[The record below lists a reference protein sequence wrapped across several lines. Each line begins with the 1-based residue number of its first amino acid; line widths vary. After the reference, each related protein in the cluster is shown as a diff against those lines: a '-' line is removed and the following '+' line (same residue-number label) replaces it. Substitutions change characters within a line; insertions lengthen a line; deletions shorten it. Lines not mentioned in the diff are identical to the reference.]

1 MTEVE
6 RVLRDF
12 GRRVNKKARENLKKK
27 GNDTGKLSKSLFL
40 SVKENPNSISMD
52 MLWANYGKF
61 IDEGVRGAGG
71 VRKTTSKFSSRNN
84 KGKLWKIKAKGS
96 QYEFGKSGKYS
107 GISYKKFEGWAK
119 RKGLNPHAVAK
130 AVWHQ
135 GIETTNF
142 FTTPFEEEYP
152 SLPDDILDAYGL
164 DLENTLKFILK

>member
-96 QYEFGKSGKYS
+96 QYKFGKSG
-107 GISYKKFEGWAK
+107 GISPKHFEGWAK
-119 RKGLNPHAVAK
+119 RKGISKFAVAK
-130 AVWHQ
+130 AVYHQ

-152 SLPDDILDAYGL
+152 SLPDDILEAYGL
-164 DLENTLKFILK
+164 DIENTLKFILK

>member
-152 SLPDDILDAYGL
+152 SLPDDIVEAYGL